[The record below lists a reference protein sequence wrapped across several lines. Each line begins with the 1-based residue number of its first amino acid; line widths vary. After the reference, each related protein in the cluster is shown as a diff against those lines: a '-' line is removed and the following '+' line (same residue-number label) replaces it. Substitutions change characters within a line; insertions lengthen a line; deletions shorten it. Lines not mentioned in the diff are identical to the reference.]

1 MRRAGALSRSWAFKI
16 SPVSFICLSL
26 LSYTFV
32 SSHDEHYE
40 PIFHDHIGT
49 SSQTLL
55 QTPPAVFCQCWST
68 AAQPPFSRPAIQQQE
83 VNSSNYY
90 SHRHSRLRQRGKRP
104 TFLSLGCQQCW
115 HKQQKQTACA
125 QWWLTTVFVSTVFRQ
140 HQQVCTAYKINLSL
154 VLEVIRNH

>member
-90 SHRHSRLRQRGKRP
+90 SHRHSRLRQR
-104 TFLSLGCQQCW
+104 
-115 HKQQKQTACA
+115 QKTNVPITGMSAVLTQTAKTNSLCTMVTHHCVCIYSLQTA
-125 QWWLTTVFVSTVFRQ
+125 STSM
-140 HQQVCTAYKINLSL
+140 HSL
-154 VLEVIRNH
+154 QDKSFFGSRSH